1 MKNLNNLWTQAL
13 EINRK
18 LSLDTNDEDE
28 RLTLIKKHFTETLN
42 LMQTRVE
49 VIDCYLDAEQQ
60 NSILP
65 KLMVQDVEIYLE
77 MLKIHYQVYT
87 FVTEAI
93 QE

>member
-65 KLMVQDVEIYLE
+65 KLMVQEVEIYLE
-77 MLKIHYQVYT
+77 MLKIHYQAYT